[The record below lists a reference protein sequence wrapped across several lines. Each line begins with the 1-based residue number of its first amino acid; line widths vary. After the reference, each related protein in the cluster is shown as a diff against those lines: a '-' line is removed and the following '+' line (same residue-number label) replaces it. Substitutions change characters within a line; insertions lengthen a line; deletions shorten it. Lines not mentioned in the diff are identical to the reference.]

1 MAHRPFFNS
10 VPNLAAAA
18 ALDDKQLD
26 ASAAPALHD
35 VARWLRRLSGATAGS
50 ARRFVLGDA
59 DAGAANYMPRGFL
72 RAHGAALTASEA
84 ACARRRAALRDELL
98 LGAANKLG
106 AEERGAADDARTAR
120 RCWARMRSE
129 RGASLVE
136 NVADDRL
143 AAAARKFLGAS
154 SQVGLDEVQHRR
166 ERWGR
171 SPRILTEPADV
182 DRLDR
187 FTPVTS

>member
-154 SQVGLDEVQHRR
+154 SQVGLVEVQHRR
-166 ERWGR
+166 EACGGR
-171 SPRILTEPADV
+171 GPGDPD
-182 DRLDR
+182 
-187 FTPVTS
+187 

>member
-98 LGAANKLG
+98 LGA
-106 AEERGAADDARTAR
+106 EERGAADDARTAR

-154 SQVGLDEVQHRR
+154 SQVGLVEVQHRR
-166 ERWGR
+166 EACWGR
-171 SPRILTEPADV
+171 GPGDPD
-182 DRLDR
+182 
-187 FTPVTS
+187 

>member
-59 DAGAANYMPRGFL
+59 DAGTANYMPRGFL
-72 RAHGAALTASEA
+72 RAHGAALTAAEA
-84 ACARRRAALRDELL
+84 ACARHRAALRDELR

-106 AEERGAADDARTAR
+106 AEERGAAD
-120 RCWARMRSE
+120 E
-129 RGASLVE
+129 RAL
-136 NVADDRL
+136 R
-143 AAAARKFLGAS
+143 AAAGHGCARSAAPSSSRTSPTTAWPPLPAS
-154 SQVGLDEVQHRR
+154 SSVRR
-166 ERWGR
+166 
-171 SPRILTEPADV
+171 PR
-182 DRLDR
+182 
-187 FTPVTS
+187 

>member
-1 MAHRPFFNS
+1 MALAHRPFFNS

-18 ALDDKQLD
+18 ALDEQLD

-35 VARWLRRLSGATAGS
+35 VARWLAGCGGCRERRPARRAASCWATPTRARPTICREASSARTARRSRRLRPR
-50 ARRFVLGDA
+50 ARG
-59 DAGAANYMPRGFL
+59 
-72 RAHGAALTASEA
+72 
-84 ACARRRAALRDELL
+84 RRAALRDELL

-120 RCWARMRSE
+120 RYWARMRSE

-154 SQVGLDEVQHRR
+154 SQVGLVEVQHRR
-166 ERWGR
+166 ECVGAEAQD
-171 SPRILTEPADV
+171 PD
-182 DRLDR
+182 
-187 FTPVTS
+187 

>member
-1 MAHRPFFNS
+1 M
-10 VPNLAAAA
+10 
-18 ALDDKQLD
+18 
-26 ASAAPALHD
+26 
-35 VARWLRRLSGATAGS
+35 
-50 ARRFVLGDA
+50 LGDA

-98 LGAANKLG
+98 LGA
-106 AEERGAADDARTAR
+106 EERGAADDARTAR
-120 RCWARMRSE
+120 RCWARMRSG

-154 SQVGLDEVQHRR
+154 SQVGLVEVQHRR
-166 ERWGR
+166 EACGGR
-171 SPRILTEPADV
+171 GPGDPD
-182 DRLDR
+182 
-187 FTPVTS
+187 

>member
-1 MAHRPFFNS
+1 MAHRAPS
-10 VPNLAAAA
+10 STPSLIWPRPPRSTQ
-18 ALDDKQLD
+18 QLD

-59 DAGAANYMPRGFL
+59 DAGAANYLPRGFL

-98 LGAANKLG
+98 LGAANNLNKLG

-154 SQVGLDEVQHRR
+154 SQVGLVEVQHRR
-166 ERWGR
+166 EACGGR
-171 SPRILTEPADV
+171 GPGDPD
-182 DRLDR
+182 
-187 FTPVTS
+187 

>member
-50 ARRFVLGDA
+50 ARRSVSGDA
-59 DAGAANYMPRGFL
+59 DVGAANYMPRGFL

-98 LGAANKLG
+98 LGA
-106 AEERGAADDARTAR
+106 EERGAADDARTGTAR
-120 RCWARMRSE
+120 RCWAPARMRSE

-154 SQVGLDEVQHRR
+154 SQVGLVEVQHRR
-166 ERWGR
+166 EACGGR
-171 SPRILTEPADV
+171 GPGSD
-182 DRLDR
+182 
-187 FTPVTS
+187 

>member
-1 MAHRPFFNS
+1 M
-10 VPNLAAAA
+10 
-18 ALDDKQLD
+18 
-26 ASAAPALHD
+26 
-35 VARWLRRLSGATAGS
+35 
-50 ARRFVLGDA
+50 LGDA

-98 LGAANKLG
+98 LG

-154 SQVGLDEVQHRR
+154 SQVGLVEVQHRR
-166 ERWGR
+166 EACGGR
-171 SPRILTEPADV
+171 GPGS
-182 DRLDR
+182 
-187 FTPVTS
+187 

>member
-1 MAHRPFFNS
+1 MIASGTLPFFNY

-18 ALDDKQLD
+18 TLDDKQRD
-26 ASAAPALHD
+26 ALERR
-35 VARWLRRLSGATAGS
+35 ARATRRRTLLRRLSGATAGS
-50 ARRFVLGDA
+50 VRRSVSGDA
-59 DAGAANYMPRGFL
+59 DVGAANYMPRGFL

-154 SQVGLDEVQHRR
+154 SQVGLVEVQHRR
-166 ERWGR
+166 EACGGR
-171 SPRILTEPADV
+171 SPG
-182 DRLDR
+182 
-187 FTPVTS
+187 S

>member
-1 MAHRPFFNS
+1 MYRPFFNS

-18 ALDDKQLD
+18 TLDDKQLD
-26 ASAAPALHD
+26 ACAAPALHD
-35 VARWLRRLSGATAGS
+35 VARWLRRPSGATAGS

-59 DAGAANYMPRGFL
+59 DTGAANYMPRGFL

-129 RGASLVE
+129 RGAEFVE

-154 SQVGLDEVQHRR
+154 SQVGLVEVQHRR
-166 ERWGR
+166 EACGGR
-171 SPRILTEPADV
+171 SPWDPD
-182 DRLDR
+182 
-187 FTPVTS
+187 